1 MSTKTV
7 TRIIFENEMLN
18 KPENQFSDNDLK
30 NKSIEV
36 EANSKLFK
44 SFEADSTR
52 THIFRSD

>member
-36 EANSKLFK
+36 EANSNRFY
-44 SFEADSTR
+44 F
-52 THIFRSD
+52 IQVV